1 MRKKIICIILCML
14 LCVTATAIT
23 GTQINDENNEP
34 QIQSNH
40 TLQSKDMW
48 DVQFNYDVGGL
59 SDSLYLAGAI
69 FDGEYFYAPEWNS
82 EIIYKFDIDGSYIES
97 FSIPGV
103 SGIRDM
109 AFDGE
114 YIYGGDGSGSFLWQM
129 DFTAQTLVNTLAFP
143 VAARSCA
150 YDADN
155 DAFWV
160 NVWSSDL
167 MLIDREGTIL
177 NTIPGPESL
186 YGSAWDGISQVSGF
200 DGPFLWV
207 LTGTST
213 GMDAT
218 IKQYDIASKSLTGVE
233 HNVAQDLGAGIAGG
247 LFFTTLYEPGFA
259 TLGGIVQGSDP
270 IEDYLFGYEV
280 GTTNEP
286 PQTPDAPSGPTD
298 GLTNVEYSF
307 TAQTTDPEGEDIYY
321 WFNWGD
327 GTNSGWLGPYSSG
340 AMVTAT
346 NIWTEAGEFDITVKA
361 KDDNGHQSGSSDPL
375 TITIIQGPFLE
386 IENIAGGL
394 FKISATLKNTG
405 SEAANNIDWS
415 IALEGGFIIMGKQT
429 TGQILV
435 LESDDERTITS
446 DPIIGF
452 GKTMV
457 TITATVPQNTAGE
470 EQEAM
475 VLLFFIRI

>member
-1 MRKKIICIILCML
+1 MMKKIICIVLCML
-14 LCVTATAIT
+14 LCVTAIVVT
-23 GTQINDENNEP
+23 GAQINDENNEV
-34 QIQSNH
+34 QIQSQYPKQNR
-40 TLQSKDMW
+40 DMW
-48 DVQFNYDVGGL
+48 DVQFHYDIGGITE
-59 SDSLYLAGAI
+59 SLYLAGGV

-82 EIIYKFDIDGSYIES
+82 AVIYKFDKDGDFVKS

-103 SGIRDM
+103 TGLRDLT
-109 AFDGE
+109 FDGQ
-114 YIYGGDGSGSFLWQM
+114 YVYGGNGAGLFLWQM
-129 DFTAQTLVNTLAFP
+129 DFTAETLVATLPFP

-167 MLIDREGTIL
+167 MLIDRDGTIL

-186 YGSAWDGISQVSGF
+186 YGSAWDGISQVAGYN
-200 DGPFLWV
+200 GPFLWV
-207 LTGTST
+207 FTGTSS
-213 GMDAT
+213 GMDGI
-218 IKQYDIASKSLTGVE
+218 IKQYDIASKSLTGVQ

-247 LFFTTLYEPGFA
+247 LFFTTDYEQGYA
-259 TLGGIVQGSDP
+259 TLGGVLQGTSP
-270 IEDYLFGYEV
+270 IDDYLFGYEIA
-280 GTTNEP
+280 TTNEP
-286 PQTPDAPSGPTD
+286 PQTPDAPSGPTE

-307 TAQTTDPEGEDIYY
+307 TAQTTDPEDEDIYY

-327 GTNSGWLGPYSSG
+327 GTNSGWLGPYASG
-340 AMVTAT
+340 ATVTAT

-361 KDDNGHQSGSSDPL
+361 KDENGHQSGVSDPH
-375 TITIIQGPFLE
+375 TITIIQGPVLE
-386 IENIAGGL
+386 IEDIAGGL
-394 FKISATLKNTG
+394 FKITATVKNIG
-405 SEAANNIDWS
+405 SDVANNIEWTIKLD
-415 IALEGGFIIMGKQT
+415 GGFILMGQET
-429 TGQILV
+429 SGQILV
-435 LESDDERTITS
+435 LEPDAQRTITS

-457 TITATVPQNTAGE
+457 TITATVPQSTAVE